1 MKEFLCETQELA
13 IGYGKTPLASGIA
26 LRAKP
31 GQILVLVGPNGAG
44 KSTLLKTLAGQLA
57 PLGGTVL
64 LDGQDLTAYT
74 GTARAQKLALMLP
87 HTRRTELTTCF
98 EFAAAGRIPYT
109 GRLGILSDADRQTV
123 QDALE
128 IAGAAHLADRDFNC
142 ISDGQRQRVLLA
154 RAICQQPK
162 VLLLDEPTS
171 FLDIKGKI
179 ELLTILQKLAHEQGL
194 AVIVSLHE
202 LDMAQKIADAVVCV
216 FPDHVSGVLTPD
228 AAFAPD
234 NIRALYALSEAQYTA
249 LFGQAKPQKPTFEHY
264 VRSGQKLLRCGY
276 TTGTCAA
283 LGAAGAARLL
293 LTGHAPETVA
303 LRTPK
308 GIVVEVAPLF
318 CRRTDTGAEC
328 AIEKDGGDD
337 VDVTTGLPVIATVEL
352 LPGCTDIRIDGGRG
366 VGRVT
371 KPGLDQPV
379 GAAAINH
386 VPRQMIAEALRRE
399 AEAACYTGGF
409 AVTISIQNGEEVAR
423 RTFNPHIGVEGGLS
437 VLGTSGIV
445 EPMSE
450 KALISSIEVEM
461 KQKASGGKQYLLVA
475 PGNYGLQ
482 YLSGHFPFDADE
494 AVKCSNYVGQ
504 TIDFAVNMGLKGIL
518 FVAHIGKFIKVAGGI
533 MNTHSRD
540 ADARMEILAA
550 NALRAGADVRT
561 AKQILDAVTTDEGL
575 AVLKQTPYWTDTMQL
590 VAQQVEYYLNH
601 RAQGQL
607 IIGAV
612 LYSNAMGELGRTTQ
626 AERLLE
632 NLIKER
638 KTQL

>member
-1 MKEFLCETQELA
+1 MK
-13 IGYGKTPLASGIA
+13 
-26 LRAKP
+26 
-31 GQILVLVGPNGAG
+31 
-44 KSTLLKTLAGQLA
+44 
-57 PLGGTVL
+57 
-64 LDGQDLTAYT
+64 T
-74 GTARAQKLALMLP
+74 GLEDYFIIKDQKKM
-87 HTRRTELTTCF
+87 RF
-98 EFAAAGRIPYT
+98 
-109 GRLGILSDADRQTV
+109 
-123 QDALE
+123 
-128 IAGAAHLADRDFNC
+128 
-142 ISDGQRQRVLLA
+142 
-154 RAICQQPK
+154 
-162 VLLLDEPTS
+162 
-171 FLDIKGKI
+171 
-179 ELLTILQKLAHEQGL
+179 
-194 AVIVSLHE
+194 
-202 LDMAQKIADAVVCV
+202 
-216 FPDHVSGVLTPD
+216 
-228 AAFAPD
+228 
-234 NIRALYALSEAQYTA
+234 
-249 LFGQAKPQKPTFEHY
+249 
-264 VRSGQKLLRCGY
+264 GY
-276 TTGTCAA
+276 TTGSCAA
-283 LGAAGAARLL
+283 AAAKAAASMLFERKELPVVELL
-293 LTGHAPETVA
+293 P
-303 LRTPK
+303 PK
-308 GIVVEVAPLF
+308 GIRLWLEVLDISRKKD
-318 CRRTDTGAEC
+318 CVSC
-328 AIEKDGGDD
+328 AIKKDGGDD
-337 VDVTTGLPVIATVEL
+337 PDVTSGLLVYATVRLCGRGEARALQQVFLHTKQMQGDCRQTEL
-352 LPGCTDIRIDGGRG
+352 LQQEKPETAVVGITAGEG
-366 VGRVT
+366 VGKIT
-371 KPGLDQPV
+371 LPGLEQPV
-379 GAAAINH
+379 GAPAINK
-386 VPRQMIAEALRRE
+386 VPRRMIKEAVQE
-399 AEAACYTGGF
+399 ICEKHGYCGG
-409 AVTISIQNGEEVAR
+409 IEVCIRVPEGAQTAQK
-423 RTFNPHIGVEGGLS
+423 TFNPRLGIQGGIS
-437 VLGTSGIV
+437 ILGTSGIV

-550 NALRAGADVRT
+550 NALRAGADART